1 VSAASRS
8 ADAAPSGVPK
18 GKGVNAKVLLAG
30 LVVVVPLLGIL
41 VANLG
46 RDPHTVTSPLIGRPA
61 PPFSLVPLGGG
72 PPVTLESLRGRPVVL
87 NFWASWCVPC
97 VQEHAALGNAARMMA
112 GDVSFYGVVYED
124 EEARARDFLAVR
136 GGAYPSLLDPES
148 KTAIAYGVF
157 GVPETY
163 FISPGGTIADKFV
176 GPLTPDAIAEL
187 VAKARSLGR

>member
-1 VSAASRS
+1 VSVSTHSTDAASGGS
-8 ADAAPSGVPK
+8 A

-30 LVVVVPLLGIL
+30 LVVVLPLLLIL

-46 RDPHTVTSPLIGRPA
+46 RDPHVVTSPLIGRPA
-61 PPFSLVPLGGG
+61 PPFMLVPLGGG
-72 PPVTLESLRGRPVVL
+72 DPVSLEALRGRVVVL

-97 VQEHAALGNAARMMA
+97 VQEHPALTSAARA
-112 GDVSFYGVVYED
+112 SGADVVFLGVVYED
-124 EEARARDFLAVR
+124 EEARAKDFVAEH
-136 GGAYPSLLDPES
+136 GSAFPSLMDPDS
-148 KTAIAYGVF
+148 KTAIAYGIF

-176 GPLTPDAIAEL
+176 GPLSPDTISEL

>member
-1 VSAASRS
+1 
-8 ADAAPSGVPK
+8 
-18 GKGVNAKVLLAG
+18 
-30 LVVVVPLLGIL
+30 VVPLLGNL

-46 RDPHTVTSPLIGRPA
+46 RDPHMVASPLIGRPA
-61 PPFSLVPLGGG
+61 PPFALVPLGGG
-72 PPVTLESLRGRPVVL
+72 PAVSLESLRGRPVVL

-97 VQEHAALGNAARMMA
+97 VQEHAALTNAARLMG
-112 GDVSFYGVVYED
+112 GDARFYGVVYED
-124 EEARARDFLAVR
+124 EEARAKDFLAMR
-136 GGAYPSLLDPES
+136 GSAYPSLADPDS